1 MAKDLSA
8 DQRDWEMIQF
18 WWKLRSNDDP
28 WEGNVSEL
36 MGTMETFDELKVFT
50 RSLNKI
56 TFGRTMSKMTSQY
69 PKKVSKR
76 LVRGS
81 VTYKISI

>member
-8 DQRDWEMIQF
+8 EQRDWEMIQF
-18 WWKLRSNDDP
+18 WWKLRSSKEY

-56 TFGRTMSKMTSQY
+56 AFGRTMSKMASQFSG
-69 PKKVSKR
+69 KVTKR
-76 LVRGS
+76 LVRGA